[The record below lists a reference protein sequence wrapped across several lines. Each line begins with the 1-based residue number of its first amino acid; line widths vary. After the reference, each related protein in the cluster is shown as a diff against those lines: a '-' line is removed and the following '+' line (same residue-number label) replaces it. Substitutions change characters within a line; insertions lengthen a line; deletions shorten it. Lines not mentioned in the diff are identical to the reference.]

1 MIGGD
6 EWMDDGWMG
15 RWMMDEWIKT
25 PLMTYVT

>member
-1 MIGGD
+1 MDGWMIGGD

-25 PLMTYVT
+25 S